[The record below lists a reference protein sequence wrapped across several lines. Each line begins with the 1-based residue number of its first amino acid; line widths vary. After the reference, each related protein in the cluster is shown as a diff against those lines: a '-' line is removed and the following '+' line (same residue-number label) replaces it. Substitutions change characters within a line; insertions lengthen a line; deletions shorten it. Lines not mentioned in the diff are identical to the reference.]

1 MQVRSVLLVL
11 APMALAACYPRQ
23 PVAPPPAP
31 PPPPPPVV
39 VVDPAAE
46 AVTRLQ
52 RARRAYDEGVRLGRQ
67 SRWAEAADRY
77 RLAVENV
84 PNEVRYH
91 MALSDA
97 LLAMGREWE
106 AADALQAGIRVEEQ
120 GPNPNH
126 RVLAVDYERLI
137 RLLTRLNR
145 LDEAR
150 EAARRQ
156 AQHRR
161 LRDAAV
167 PN

>member
-1 MQVRSVLLVL
+1 MQVRSILLVL
-11 APMALAACYPRQ
+11 APLALAACYPRQ
-23 PVAPPPAP
+23 PVAPPPLP
-31 PPPPPPVV
+31 PPPPPPAA
-39 VVDPAAE
+39 VDPAAE
-46 AVTRLQ
+46 ALARMQ
-52 RARRAYDEGVRLGRQ
+52 RAQRAYDEGIRLGRQ

-77 RLAVENV
+77 RLAVESV

-97 LLAMGREWE
+97 LLHQGREWE
-106 AADALQAGIRVEEQ
+106 AADALLAGIRAEEG

-126 RVLAVDYERLI
+126 RVLAVDYDRLI

-150 EAARRQ
+150 DATARQ

-167 PN
+167 PD

>member
-1 MQVRSVLLVL
+1 MQVRSIFLVL
-11 APMALAACYPRQ
+11 APLALAACYPRQ

-31 PPPPPPVV
+31 PPPPAV

-46 AVTRLQ
+46 AVERMQ

-67 SRWAEAADRY
+67 SRWDEAADRY
-77 RLAVENV
+77 RLAIQSM

-91 MALSDA
+91 MALSEA

-106 AADALQAGIRVEEQ
+106 AADALQAGIRVEEA

-137 RLLTRLNR
+137 GMLTRLNR

-150 EAARRQ
+150 EAAAQQ
-156 AQHRR
+156 ARHRR

-167 PN
+167 PE

>member
-1 MQVRSVLLVL
+1 MQVRSIFPVL
-11 APMALAACYPRQ
+11 AALALAACTPRQ
-23 PVAPPPAP
+23 PVAPPPLP
-31 PPPPPPVV
+31 PPPPPPVA
-39 VVDPAAE
+39 VDPAAE
-46 AVTRLQ
+46 AVARMQ
-52 RARRAYDEGVRLGRQ
+52 RAQRAYDEGIRLGRQ

-77 RLAVENV
+77 RLAIEAV
-84 PNEVRYH
+84 PNDVRYH

-106 AADALQAGIRVEEQ
+106 AADALQAGIRAEEN

-150 EAARRQ
+150 DATARQ

-167 PN
+167 PD

>member
-1 MQVRSVLLVL
+1 MQVRSILRVL
-11 APMALAACYPRQ
+11 APLALAACYPRQ

-31 PPPPPPVV
+31 PPPPVATIS
-39 VVDPAAE
+39 PAEE
-46 AVTRLQ
+46 AVQ
-52 RARRAYDEGVRLGRQ
+52 RMQRGRRAFDEGVQLGRQ
-67 SRWAEAADRY
+67 SRWADAADRY
-77 RLAVENV
+77 RLAVESV

-97 LLAMGREWE
+97 LLAMGRDWE
-106 AADALQAGIRVEEQ
+106 AADALQAGIRVEESA
-120 GPNPNH
+120 PNPNH

-150 EAARRQ
+150 TAADQQ
-156 AQHRR
+156 ARHRR

-167 PN
+167 PE

>member
-1 MQVRSVLLVL
+1 MQVRSILLVL
-11 APMALAACYPRQ
+11 APLALAACYPRQ

-31 PPPPPPVV
+31 LPPPAPVV
-39 VVDPAAE
+39 SPAEE
-46 AVTRLQ
+46 AVQRMQ

-67 SRWAEAADRY
+67 SRWADAVDRY
-77 RLAVENV
+77 QLAVESM

-91 MALSDA
+91 LALSDA
-97 LLAMGREWE
+97 LLALGREWE

-137 RLLTRLNR
+137 GLLTRLNR

-150 EAARRQ
+150 EAAAHQ
-156 AQHRR
+156 ARHRR

-167 PN
+167 PD

>member
-1 MQVRSVLLVL
+1 MQVRSILIVL
-11 APMALAACYPRQ
+11 APLALAACYPRQ

-31 PPPPPPVV
+31 PPAP
-39 VVDPAAE
+39 PAAAISPAEE
-46 AVTRLQ
+46 AVQRMQ

-67 SRWAEAADRY
+67 SRWADAADRY
-77 RLAVENV
+77 RLAVENM

-91 MALSDA
+91 LALSDA
-97 LLAMGREWE
+97 LLSMGREWE
-106 AADALQAGIRVEEQ
+106 AADALQAGIRVEEN

-137 RLLTRLNR
+137 ALLTRLNR

-150 EAARRQ
+150 EASIQQAR
-156 AQHRR
+156 HRR

-167 PN
+167 PD